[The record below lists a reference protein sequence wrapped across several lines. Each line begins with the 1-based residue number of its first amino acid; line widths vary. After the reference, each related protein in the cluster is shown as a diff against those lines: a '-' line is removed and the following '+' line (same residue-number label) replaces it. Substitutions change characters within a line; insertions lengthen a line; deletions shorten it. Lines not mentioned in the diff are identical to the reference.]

1 MKTQRG
7 TIKEM
12 TVRSLVQSH
21 PRHQIRFNNPAR
33 RSDAP
38 TGITET
44 KGKLLKINNLKMK
57 TEREKQG

>member
-1 MKTQRG
+1 
-7 TIKEM
+7 M

-44 KGKLLKINNLKMK
+44 KRKLLEINNLKMK